1 MGSHRVGHDWSDL
14 AAAGISL
21 EPPQRLKNNFQKV
34 KNNLFLVAKNLPA
47 SVGDEGDLGSI
58 PGWGRSPGGENGNPP
73 QYSRLGNPMDRGAW
87 WIIVHEIAKS
97 QTWLSDWAHT
107 HKTFWTILNNKVSK
121 KMLKTWVSFT
131 YKKITSP
138 TLFVSFHRW
147 ENQYDGSAASE
158 GTASRNWMFYKQTNK
173 QEC

>member
-1 MGSHRVGHDWSDL
+1 M
-14 AAAGISL
+14 

-97 QTWLSDWAHT
+97 QT
-107 HKTFWTILNNKVSK
+107 
-121 KMLKTWVSFT
+121 
-131 YKKITSP
+131 
-138 TLFVSFHRW
+138 
-147 ENQYDGSAASE
+147 
-158 GTASRNWMFYKQTNK
+158 
-173 QEC
+173 